1 MVWATVPGARLRAFR
16 ASLDLE
22 QRELAATLGVSASGI
37 SMAESGKS
45 NVSKKLTDK
54 LFSVYGV
61 SPNWL
66 MHGVGEMLIAKQR
79 FQGRTSVVSPPDY
92 NQPAHG
98 DVQIDG
104 VDFQRIKRFEVSGSA
119 GKGALVESEKV
130 IDQVAFTSSWLLRM
144 GINGDLAALIE
155 VRGDSMAPGLLD
167 GSLALVHFTEHEVES
182 GHVYAFLLDS
192 ELFIKR
198 LALIEGGYLVIS
210 DNPSHQPYKIVGTD
224 ADRLFVHGR
233 IRASI
238 TSI

>member
-1 MVWATVPGARLRAFR
+1 MDDSPGERLRAFR
-16 ASLDLE
+16 TSLAME
-22 QRELAATLGVSASGI
+22 QRELAATLGVSPSGI

-45 NVSKKLTDK
+45 NVSKRLTDR
-54 LFSVYGV
+54 LYSTFGL

-66 MHGVGEMLIAKQR
+66 MHGVGEMLVRDREFDAKR
-79 FQGRTSVVSPPDY
+79 GMVAPPHY
-92 NQPAHG
+92 KRPAQG

-119 GKGALVESEKV
+119 GKGDLVESEKV

-155 VRGDSMAPGLLD
+155 VRGDSMAPGLRD
-167 GSLALVHFTEHEVES
+167 GSLALVHFAEHRVES
-182 GHVYAFLLDS
+182 GHVYAFALGN

-198 LALIEGGYLVIS
+198 LAIIKDGYLVMS
-210 DNPSHQPYKIVGTD
+210 DNPSHQPYKILGDD
-224 ADRLFVHGR
+224 ADRLLVRGR

-238 TSI
+238 TSV